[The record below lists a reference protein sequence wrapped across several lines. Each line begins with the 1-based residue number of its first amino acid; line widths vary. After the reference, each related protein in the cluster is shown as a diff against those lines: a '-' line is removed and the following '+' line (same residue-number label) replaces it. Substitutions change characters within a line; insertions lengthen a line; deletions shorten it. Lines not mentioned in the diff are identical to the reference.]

1 MNPYQMR
8 VTCAIC
14 GGPGMGIY
22 GRGHPWVDRF
32 IHNDPETCRDY
43 LAQQRRKLDRIKTQL
58 TVALI

>member
-8 VTCAIC
+8 VTCAVC
-14 GGPGMGIY
+14 GGEGMAIP

-32 IHNDPETCRDY
+32 THNDPEVCRSY